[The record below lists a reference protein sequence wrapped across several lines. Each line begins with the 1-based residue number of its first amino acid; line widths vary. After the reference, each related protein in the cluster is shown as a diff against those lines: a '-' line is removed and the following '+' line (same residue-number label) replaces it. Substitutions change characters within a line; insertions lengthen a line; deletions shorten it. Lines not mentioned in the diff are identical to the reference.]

1 MKKLIKTAFNKLG
14 YNIVPLQT
22 QPAMAAPVV
31 KNLLTMDGMLMRCM
45 ERGLDFATVVD
56 VGASNGSWSK
66 SCLRFYPAAKYLL
79 IEAQDVHLNDL
90 KAFCIAHSNCEYVLA
105 AAGNSEGEI
114 YFDISDPFA
123 GLASTTPI
131 NDKSVKVKVT
141 TIDVEV
147 QRRNLKGPYLVKLDT
162 HGFEIPILEGA
173 IETLKNSNGVIIE
186 VYNYHLT
193 NSSLLFF
200 EMCDYMDKLGFRPL
214 DMADPFN
221 RIYDDSFWQMD
232 LLFVPKSR
240 KEFTYNEYK

>member
-1 MKKLIKTAFNKLG
+1 MKKLIKKVFNKLG
-14 YNIVPLQT
+14 YNIVPLQS
-22 QPAMAAPVV
+22 QPAPAAPVV
-31 KNLLTMDGMLMRCM
+31 KNPLTMDGMLKRCK
-45 ERGLDFATVVD
+45 ERGLDFNTIVD
-56 VGASNGSWSK
+56 VGASNGMWAK
-66 SCLRFYPAAKYLL
+66 LCLRFYPTAKYLM
-79 IEAQDVHLNDL
+79 IEAQDVHLNEL
-90 KAFCIAHSNCEYVLA
+90 KAFCVTHPNCEYVLA

-114 YFDISDPFA
+114 YFDISDPFG
-123 GLASTTPI
+123 GLASATPI

-200 EMCDYMDKLGFRPL
+200 EMCNYMDKLGFRPL

-221 RIYDDSFWQMD
+221 RIYDGSFWQMD